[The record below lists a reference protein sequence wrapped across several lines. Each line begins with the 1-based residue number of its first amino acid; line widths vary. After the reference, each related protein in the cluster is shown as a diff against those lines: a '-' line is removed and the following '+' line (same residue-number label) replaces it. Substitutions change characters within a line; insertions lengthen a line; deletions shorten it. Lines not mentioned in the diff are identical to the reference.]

1 MSRISEA
8 DVRHVALLSRLT
20 FTDDEIRQ
28 FTKDLDAILE
38 HIAKLSELDT
48 SDIKPTSHSLKL
60 CNVFRTDEA
69 RPSLSNEEALLNAP
83 DKEDGHFK
91 VPKIIQEM

>member
-1 MSRISEA
+1 MSRINES

-20 FTDDEIRQ
+20 FTDDEIKR

-38 HIAKLSELDT
+38 YVAKLNEIDT
-48 SDIKPTSHSLKL
+48 TNIEPTSHSLKIS
-60 CNVFRTDEA
+60 NVFREDKT
-69 RPSLSNEEALLNAP
+69 RPSLSREEALMNAP
-83 DKEDGHFK
+83 EQEDGHFK